1 MKLIHEEGIT
11 LEQELVLA
19 RAQLEAYARDLR
31 SAVDAEREKRTALDA
46 AYKQLQVYARD
57 VKRGWEAE
65 KRKSSELERAY
76 HDTIWRL
83 TRAAQYKDNETGAH
97 IQRLSHYSNVLAL
110 ALGLSE
116 EEAMRIAAASPMHD
130 IGKVGLPDSVLSK
143 PGALSPADWDIV
155 KKHCGFG
162 ASLMKGS
169 GSVLLETAREIALT
183 HHERW
188 DGSGYPQGLSS
199 EEIPLCGRIVML
211 VDQYDALRS
220 QRCYKPAFD
229 HEKTRR
235 ILLDGDGRTLPQHF
249 DPRMLEAFD
258 RIHGELEAIYDKIS
272 D

>member
-1 MKLIHEEGIT
+1 MRVVHEEIPV
-11 LEQELVLA
+11 EQELALA
-19 RAQLEAYARDLR
+19 RAQLAAYARDLR
-31 SAVDAEREKRTALDA
+31 SAVDAEREKRAALDA
-46 AYKQLQVYARD
+46 AYRQLQVYARD
-57 VKRGWEAE
+57 VKCGFEAE
-65 KRKSSELERAY
+65 KRKSRELERAY

-97 IQRLSHYSNVLAL
+97 IRRLSYYSNVLAL
-110 ALGLSE
+110 ALGVAE
-116 EEAMRIAAASPMHD
+116 EEALRIAAAAPMHD
-130 IGKVGLPDSVLSK
+130 IGKVGVPDSVLNK
-143 PGALSPADWDIV
+143 QGPLSAADWEIV

-188 DGSGYPQGLSS
+188 DGSGYPQGLCG

-220 QRCYKPAFD
+220 PRCYKPAFD

-249 DPRMLEAFD
+249 DPRLLDAFD
-258 RIHGELEAIYDKIS
+258 RVHGELEAIYDRIG